1 MLELNIKV
9 LVHSNAEK
17 NIIGI
22 KEEIAYKLESV
33 ADVLMIT
40 VKDASPLQMKFDD
53 GYTHICQKET
63 VEKAR
68 EEIKKANLS
77 LEELRNI
84 TEAIIEES
92 QTKPMVI

>member
-53 GYTHICQKET
+53 GYTHICQKVT